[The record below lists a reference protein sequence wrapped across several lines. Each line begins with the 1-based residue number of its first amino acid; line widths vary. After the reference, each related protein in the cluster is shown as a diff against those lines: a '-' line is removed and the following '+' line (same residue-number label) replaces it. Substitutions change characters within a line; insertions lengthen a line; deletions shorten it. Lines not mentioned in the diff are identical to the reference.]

1 MDFKMLIIDHR
12 ERELIK
18 ELSRRK
24 VKFDIKQLIASD
36 FIIKNIGC
44 ERKTQQDFI
53 NSIIDGRLID
63 QLIVLKDNFDVPLLI
78 IEGENNIY
86 ELRNMHPNA
95 IRGMLASIAIDY
107 QIPIIHT
114 RNLND
119 TCSFIESILTRLE
132 RGKIAI
138 PLLRKRKPLT
148 LKERQELII
157 ESFPGIGNLLATSLL
172 KEFKSVKK
180 IINSDE
186 KKLQRVEKIGPKK
199 ASEIKKVI
207 EEEYKN

>member
-1 MDFKMLIIDHR
+1 MLIIDHR
-12 ERELIK
+12 ERELVK
-18 ELSRRK
+18 ELARRK
-24 VKFDIKQLIASD
+24 IKYEVKQLLTADI
-36 FIIKNIGC
+36 IIKNIGI
-44 ERKTQQDFI
+44 ERKVQQDFI
-53 NSIIDGRLID
+53 NSIIDKRLID
-63 QLIVLKDNFDVPLLI
+63 QLIVLKDNFEIPLLI
-78 IEGENNIY
+78 LEGEDNIY

-119 TCSFIESILTRLE
+119 TCSFIESILSRLE
-132 RGKIAI
+132 RGKVSI

-157 ESFPGIGNLLATSLL
+157 ESFPGIGNLLAKSLL

-180 IINSDE
+180 IINSTED
-186 KKLQRVEKIGPKK
+186 KLQKVEKIGPKK
-199 ASEIKKVI
+199 ASEMKKVI
-207 EEEYKN
+207 EEEYKD

>member
-1 MDFKMLIIDHR
+1 MIIDHR
-12 ERELIK
+12 ERELVK
-18 ELSRRK
+18 ELARRK
-24 VKFDIKQLIASD
+24 LKYEVKQLLTADI
-36 FIIKNIGC
+36 IIKNIGI

-53 NSIIDGRLID
+53 NSIIDKRLID

-157 ESFPGIGNLLATSLL
+157 ESFPGIGNLLAKSLL